1 MNCDKPWLP
10 RRDLVRCGIWSTFS
24 TCWYQKNTTKTGGL
38 IGCKQGKGKRGFKIH
53 QCSRVLFS
61 PKNVSFNK
69 LDSCNVVQMLC
80 RSAFGISIIYNSNK
94 GRIRTVMAVGG
105 IDSIP
110 SQRGIPCGALKC
122 FPQMN
127 GLLIANLCRSL
138 FAKIYK
144 PICSIYGMFSCMYHK
159 YYITKCR

>member
-1 MNCDKPWLP
+1 M
-10 RRDLVRCGIWSTFS
+10 
-24 TCWYQKNTTKTGGL
+24 
-38 IGCKQGKGKRGFKIH
+38 
-53 QCSRVLFS
+53 
-61 PKNVSFNK
+61 VSFNK

-80 RSAFGISIIYNSNK
+80 RSAFGCFWNIYDSNK
-94 GRIRTVMAVGG
+94 YVWSVVFRTQLYEEPVSWFQGSIRTVIAVGG

-127 GLLIANLCRSL
+127 GLLIAYLCRSL

-144 PICSIYGMFSCMYHK
+144 PICSIYGIFSCMYHK
-159 YYITKCR
+159 VYITKCR